1 MSILTQFRV
10 TVPDTGRFRKATENM
25 PEFQREPGFESYP
38 GAYTSE
44 SDPNEVTELE
54 RWQSHDH
61 MHAAMEKYGD
71 QFNAEAGTEG
81 LDWETRIWERIAGED
96 LQPVEAGR
104 VLVQFRV
111 TVPDVER
118 FRTAWE
124 KLAPQ
129 AQEAGS
135 RNNSLWRAEGESNEV
150 TMFAEWANHDEM
162 HEFSERGGEEF
173 QAEAGT
179 EGLDWET
186 RIWHRLV

>member
-44 SDPNEVTELE
+44 SDPNEVT
-54 RWQSHDH
+54 
-61 MHAAMEKYGD
+61 
-71 QFNAEAGTEG
+71 
-81 LDWETRIWERIAGED
+81 
-96 LQPVEAGR
+96 
-104 VLVQFRV
+104 
-111 TVPDVER
+111 
-118 FRTAWE
+118 
-124 KLAPQ
+124 
-129 AQEAGS
+129 
-135 RNNSLWRAEGESNEV
+135 
-150 TMFAEWANHDEM
+150 MFAEWANHDEM